1 VLKGDVPPPVC
12 ESVSS
17 GPACERGLLQR
28 LMKRLREIAAGPAG
42 FSAVL
47 ATSLSG

>member
-1 VLKGDVPPPVC
+1 VGISYSDQY
-12 ESVSS
+12 
-17 GPACERGLLQR
+17 AERGLLQR

-42 FSAVL
+42 FSPVL